1 MIIGT
6 SALEQL
12 VSRAVVGRK
21 TVDEVSQDAF
31 SAVAAA
37 GLNSGTAPVVA
48 QTSNSTSQDSK
59 QDNSGYNES
68 FARMMINLKS
78 AGDTSLS
85 EKTADRDNGVIGSVA
100 NTTSANDVA
109 STGSVEQKFMD
120 SLKQTAEE
128 KVREKL
134 TGVSQKDYD
143 AWHLRTNWQST
154 RKSRTHSRTNR
165 TMWRMTSIRA
175 SGVSRPEWWPDR
187 GNLFSCLFVDCNG
200 FFACSR
206 SLSLTIV
213 PMPALACIRDALRH
227 NQAAAQRHACPVFTA
242 HKQ

>member
-12 VSRAVVGRK
+12 VSQAVVGHK

-109 STGSVEQKFMD
+109 STGSAEQKFMD

-143 AWHLRTNWQST
+143 AMAPQ
-154 RKSRTHSRTNR
+154 
-165 TMWRMTSIRA
+165 
-175 SGVSRPEWWPDR
+175 DQ
-187 GNLFSCLFVDCNG
+187 
-200 FFACSR
+200 
-206 SLSLTIV
+206 
-213 PMPALACIRDALRH
+213 LAIDQKVQDALKD
-227 NQAAAQRHACPVFTA
+227 
-242 HKQ
+242 KQNDVADDINTRIRGIKAGMVA

>member
-1 MIIGT
+1 
-6 SALEQL
+6 
-12 VSRAVVGRK
+12 
-21 TVDEVSQDAF
+21 
-31 SAVAAA
+31 
-37 GLNSGTAPVVA
+37 
-48 QTSNSTSQDSK
+48 
-59 QDNSGYNES
+59 
-68 FARMMINLKS
+68 MINLKS

-143 AWHLRTNWQST
+143 AMAPQDQLAIDQKVQDALKDKQNDVADDINMR
-154 RKSRTHSRTNR
+154 
-165 TMWRMTSIRA
+165 IRGIKA
-175 SGVSRPEWWPDR
+175 EWWPDR

>member
-21 TVDEVSQDAF
+21 TVDEVSQDAV
-31 SAVAAA
+31 SSVAAA
-37 GLNSGTAPVVA
+37 GLTSGSAPVTTPV
-48 QTSNSTSQDSK
+48 SNSTSQDSK

-78 AGDTSLS
+78 AGDSSLS

-100 NTTSANDVA
+100 SATSTTDTA

-134 TGVSQKDYD
+134 TGVTQKDYD
-143 AWHLRTNWQST
+143 AMAPQ
-154 RKSRTHSRTNR
+154 
-165 TMWRMTSIRA
+165 
-175 SGVSRPEWWPDR
+175 DQ
-187 GNLFSCLFVDCNG
+187 
-200 FFACSR
+200 
-206 SLSLTIV
+206 
-213 PMPALACIRDALRH
+213 LAIDQKVQDALKD
-227 NQAAAQRHACPVFTA
+227 
-242 HKQ
+242 KQNNVADDINTRIRGIKAGMLA

>member
-109 STGSVEQKFMD
+109 STGSAEQKFMD

-143 AWHLRTNWQST
+143 AMAPQ
-154 RKSRTHSRTNR
+154 
-165 TMWRMTSIRA
+165 
-175 SGVSRPEWWPDR
+175 DQ
-187 GNLFSCLFVDCNG
+187 
-200 FFACSR
+200 
-206 SLSLTIV
+206 
-213 PMPALACIRDALRH
+213 LAIDQKVQDALKD
-227 NQAAAQRHACPVFTA
+227 
-242 HKQ
+242 KQNDVADDIKKRIRGIKAGMVA

>member
-48 QTSNSTSQDSK
+48 QTSNSTS

-143 AWHLRTNWQST
+143 AMAPQ
-154 RKSRTHSRTNR
+154 
-165 TMWRMTSIRA
+165 
-175 SGVSRPEWWPDR
+175 DQ
-187 GNLFSCLFVDCNG
+187 
-200 FFACSR
+200 
-206 SLSLTIV
+206 
-213 PMPALACIRDALRH
+213 LAIDQKVQDALKD
-227 NQAAAQRHACPVFTA
+227 
-242 HKQ
+242 KQNDVADDINMRIRGIKAGMVA